1 MIRNKADLKEYL
13 EADRKALG
21 RSRKKPAFNDIV
33 WKYEI
38 LLRKCEY
45 YQNASAC
52 NPIHKILGAWYRYKR
67 FRAGLHCGF
76 SIPPNVCGK
85 GLCLAHIGPIV
96 ISSRA
101 SIGENC
107 KIHICVN
114 IGADAR
120 DGKAA
125 PHIGNNVYIGPGA
138 KLFGDIVIADNC
150 AIGANAVV
158 NKSFEVKNCSV
169 AWVPAAVINTKGVN
183 NILNV

>member
-1 MIRNKADLKEYL
+1 MIRNKNDLKDFL
-13 EADRKALG
+13 EADKKALG
-21 RSRKKPAFNDIV
+21 RKNRRPAFNDLI

-45 YQNASAC
+45 YQNVSSR
-52 NPIHKILGAWYRYKR
+52 NPIHKLLRGGGYRYKR
-67 FRAGLHCGF
+67 FKVGLRCGF
-76 SIPPNVCGK
+76 SIPLNTCGK
-85 GLCLAHIGPIV
+85 GLFLAHLGTIV
-96 ISSRA
+96 ISNYA

-107 KIHICVN
+107 RILVDVN

-138 KLFGDIVIADNC
+138 KIFGNISIADNC

-158 NKSFEVKNCSV
+158 NKNFEIENCSI
-169 AWVPAAVINTKGVN
+169 AGVPAKVINTKGVS
-183 NILNV
+183 NILK